1 EQERIFRSIP
11 GLTNAEFQ
19 RYGAV
24 HRNTFLNAPKLLDA
38 TFQLRNDPGLY
49 FTGQIS
55 GTEGY
60 VESAAGGLLTAY
72 FVAARLRGE
81 QPVLPPPTTALG
93 GILTHLGRNPD
104 DYQPSNITFSHLAPW
119 DGKRLKKREK
129 YEAMA
134 ERALKDLEGFR
145 HQVQP

>member
-1 EQERIFRSIP
+1 MLF
-11 GLTNAEFQ
+11 
-19 RYGAV
+19 
-24 HRNTFLNAPKLLDA
+24 KLLDA
-38 TFQLRNDPGLY
+38 TFQLREDPGLY

-81 QPVLPPPTTALG
+81 EPIMPPRTTALG
-93 GILTHLGRNPD
+93 GIVTHLGRNAA
-104 DYQPSNITFSHLAPW
+104 DYQPSNITFSHIEPW
-119 DGKRLKKREK
+119 DGRRLKKREK

-134 ERALKDLEGFR
+134 ERALRDLEAFR
-145 HQVQP
+145 AQVQPVAALTA